1 MAVSAGTALRGRLQ
15 GPLRPT
21 PGGRLPRTPGK
32 RGWLGLG
39 EYALRAPFR
48 PGPRREEALIMVGTI
63 RRDASIDKH
72 PGVQLRVVTRI
83 TRLTRFRH
91 PMVNWRLYGYV

>member
-1 MAVSAGTALRGRLQ
+1 M
-15 GPLRPT
+15 
-21 PGGRLPRTPGK
+21 PGK

-48 PGPRREEALIMVGTI
+48 PGPRREEALIMVKTI

-72 PGVQLRVVTRI
+72 LGVQLRVMTRI
-83 TRLTRFRH
+83 TWLTRFRT
-91 PMVNWRLYGYV
+91 PTVNSRLYGWV